1 LAHSLEPIAAR
12 RRWLFGLTIFLGA
25 FLLFWMEPML
35 AKMILP
41 WFGGTAAVW
50 TVCLVFFQ
58 TTLLAGYAYADWCA
72 RRGASRQR
80 AWVHAALLA
89 LCVAFLPLA
98 ADARWKPV
106 AGEDPSWRLLS
117 LLAVS
122 GGLLFFVLSAS
133 GPLLQAWYTRASGGD
148 QPYWLFGV
156 SNTASL
162 AALVAYPLVWER
174 VASTQM
180 QARVWSWCF
189 GAFAVVC
196 GVICWLSWRES
207 GSPSGQPGED
217 SPVAAAKPSS
227 LQVITWVGLAACGS
241 MLLLAVT
248 NHVTQNLAP
257 VPLLWVVPLALYLV
271 TFVMAFQR
279 KPLYPRWI
287 VLRILAVAMGSAGYA
302 LANIA
307 FEMPA
312 QMTVLLFFAVLF
324 AGCLFCHGELSLTRP
339 EPGLATAFYLAI
351 AGGGAIGAVAVG
363 LVAPRVFDNYYELAC
378 TLVLIAAAG
387 LALNWKE
394 GWAARALWTTV
405 AVAMVAVLIV
415 QVRAY
420 RQNTLVMRRNF
431 YGALRVEQ
439 SWAWGPDA
447 AGSKDG
453 SKAEIGP
460 ELKRTL
466 FSGTITHG
474 AQFLLPPMRMQP
486 TTYYS
491 TRSGVGFAL
500 RLCCEGPKR
509 VGVIGLG
516 AGTLAAYGKA
526 GDAFR
531 FYEINPVAVDIA
543 QSLFTYLRESPAKS
557 EIVMG
562 DARLSLEAEAPQHF
576 DVLAIDAF
584 SGDAIPVHLLT
595 RQAMNVYLRHIR
607 PDGILAFHVSN
618 QFLLLAPVVEKLAQS
633 FGLEYCR
640 VENSDSAEEAIA
652 SAQWVLVTRRQD
664 FINTL
669 ASMHVGKVVAVPE
682 DVRVW
687 TDDSNSL
694 IDVLAPLRIRR

>member
-58 TTLLAGYAYADWCA
+58 TTLLAGYAYAHWCA
-72 RRGASRQR
+72 GRRGARWR
-80 AWVHAALLA
+80 AWVHAALLGF
-89 LCVAFLPLA
+89 CVMFLPLA
-98 ADARWKPV
+98 AGARWKPV
-106 AGEDPSWRLLS
+106 AGEDPSWRLLI
-117 LLAVS
+117 LLAAT
-122 GGLLFFVLSAS
+122 GGVLFFVLSAS
-133 GPLLQAWYTRASGGD
+133 GPLLQAWYTRAGGGD
-148 QPYWLFGV
+148 QPYWLFAV

-162 AALVAYPLVWER
+162 AALIAYPLIWER
-174 VASTQM
+174 VASTQA
-180 QARVWSWCF
+180 QARAWSWCF
-189 GAFAVVC
+189 GAFAVLC
-196 GVICWLSWRES
+196 GATCWLSWRES
-207 GSPSGQPGED
+207 DTQSDETEEGGS
-217 SPVAAAKPSS
+217 AAARASRT
-227 LQVITWVGLAACGS
+227 QVITWVGLAACGS

-271 TFVMAFQR
+271 TFVLAFQR

-287 VLRILAVAMGSAGYA
+287 VLRMLAVLMGAAGYA
-302 LANIA
+302 LYNIS

-312 QMTVLLFFAVLF
+312 QITVLLFFAVLF
-324 AGCLFCHGELSLTRP
+324 AGCLFCHGELSLRRP
-339 EPGLATAFYLAI
+339 EPRLATAFYLAI
-351 AGGGAIGAVAVG
+351 AAGGAIGAAAVG
-363 LVAPRVFDNYYELAC
+363 LIAPRVFDNYYELTC
-378 TLVLIAAAG
+378 TLVLIAAAA

-394 GWAARALWTTV
+394 GWAARALWAT
-405 AVAMVAVLIV
+405 AAAAMIAVLVAQV
-415 QVRAY
+415 QAY
-420 RQNTLVMRRNF
+420 RQNTLLMSRNF

-439 SWAWGPDA
+439 TWAWEPDA
-447 AGSKDG
+447 TGA
-453 SKAEIGP
+453 KAAIGP
-460 ELKRTL
+460 EQKRTL
-466 FSGTITHG
+466 LNGTITHG

-491 TRSGVGFAL
+491 TRSGIGFAL
-500 RLCCEGPKR
+500 RLCCSGPKR

-516 AGTLAAYGKA
+516 AGTLTAYGKP
-526 GDAFR
+526 GDTFR

-562 DARLSLEAEAPQHF
+562 DARLSLEAEPPQHF

-595 RQAMNVYLRHIR
+595 RQAMSVYLRHMR

-618 QFLLLAPVVEKLAQS
+618 QFLQLAPVVEKLAQY
-633 FGLEYCR
+633 FGLAYCT
-640 VENSDSAEEAIA
+640 VDNAESEEEAIA
-652 SAQWVLVTRRQD
+652 SAKWVLVTHRQD
-664 FINTL
+664 FIDTL
-669 ASMHVGKVVAVPE
+669 AAMHVAGVEEVPKNLKL
-682 DVRVW
+682 W

-694 IDVLAPLRIRR
+694 FDVLAPLRIRH

>member
-1 LAHSLEPIAAR
+1 MAHSLERNAAR
-12 RRWLFGLTIFLGA
+12 QRWLFGLTIFLGA

-72 RRGASRQR
+72 RRGGWSWR
-80 AWVHAALLA
+80 AWIHAALLA
-89 LCVAFLPLA
+89 LCVIFLPLA

-106 AGEDPSWRLLS
+106 AGEDPSWRLLT
-117 LLAVS
+117 LLAAS
-122 GGLLFFVLSAS
+122 GGLLFFVLAAS
-133 GPLLQAWYTRASGGD
+133 GPLLQAWYARGAEGD
-148 QPYWLFGV
+148 QPYWLFAV

-162 AALVAYPLVWER
+162 AALIAYPLVWER
-174 VASTQM
+174 VASTQA
-180 QARVWSWCF
+180 QARVWSYCF
-189 GAFAVVC
+189 GAFAVAC
-196 GVICWLSWRES
+196 GAICWLSWRES
-207 GSPSGQPGED
+207 RSQGVHPEMDRP
-217 SPVAAAKPSS
+217 AAKPS
-227 LQVITWVGLAACGS
+227 LQQVMVWVVLAACGS

-279 KPLYPRWI
+279 KPLYPRWM
-287 VLRILAVAMGSAGYA
+287 VLRILAVAMGSVGYA
-302 LANIA
+302 LANID

-324 AGCLFCHGELSLTRP
+324 AGCLFCHGELSLRRP
-339 EPGLATAFYLAI
+339 EPRLATAFYLAI
-351 AGGGAIGAVAVG
+351 AAGGAIGAVAVG
-363 LVAPRVFDNYYELAC
+363 LIAPRVFDNYYELAC
-378 TLVLIAAAG
+378 TLALIAAAG

-394 GWAARALWTTV
+394 GWAARALWATV
-405 AVAMVAVLIV
+405 AVAMVAALVV

-420 RQNTLVMRRNF
+420 GQYTLLMRRNF

-439 SWAWGPDA
+439 TWAWGPGA
-447 AGSKDG
+447 ADG
-453 SKAEIGP
+453 SKAKIGP
-460 ELKRTL
+460 EQKRTL

-491 TRSGVGFAL
+491 TRSGIGFAL
-500 RLCCEGPKR
+500 RLCCEGPKK

-516 AGTLAAYGKA
+516 AGTLAAYGKP
-526 GDAFR
+526 GDVFR

-543 QSLFTYLRESPAKS
+543 QSLFTFLRESPAKS

-562 DARLSLEAEAPQHF
+562 DARLSLESEAPQQF

-595 RQAMNVYLRHIR
+595 REAMRVYLRHMR
-607 PDGILAFHVSN
+607 PEGILAFHVSN
-618 QFLLLAPVVEKLAQS
+618 QFLQLAPVVEKLAQS
-633 FGLEYCR
+633 FGLGYCQ
-640 VENSDSAEEAIA
+640 VENSDSPEEAIA
-652 SAQWVLVTRRQD
+652 SAQWVLVTHRQD
-664 FINTL
+664 FISTL
-669 ASMHVGKVVAVPE
+669 TTMQVGQVAPVPE
-682 DVRVW
+682 KVPLW

-694 IDVLAPLRIRR
+694 FDVLVPLRIRR